1 MRSFIKRIYSFLLI
15 AIFLF
20 SATNPLLG
28 ELTQDLPLDSVQRK
42 ILADSAQSYTYTGLD
57 YYAAGDFDMAE
68 KYLHK
73 SLDIY
78 ECIYENGHRKIGIT
92 YINLGAV
99 LLQHWKYSEA
109 MYFIDKAE
117 ESLSLNPEK
126 YARELGGTLVNKGIV
141 YSKLGDYKKAKMME
155 EMALKI
161 MLTFDDS
168 ETRNRTI
175 NLYNSLANVNKY
187 LKEYQ
192 EGIEQFMK
200 AEKLAIEYNP
210 NLLHTIYGNLGNI
223 FLNTGN
229 FQKAEYYYKKAI
241 SAYHEQHNNQPL
253 ALALTYN
260 NYAALCLNNRFFE
273 KSFQLNQ
280 EALRLAMKNNY
291 EKNPTTSNIY
301 NLFGQYYEAK
311 AVYDSALF
319 YYQKSVCSLFNDFND
334 PSIYANPDIS
344 GTISKIHLL
353 KCLKNKAGAFRKY
366 FQYFHDEH
374 DMLAS
379 VETYDL
385 ALKLIDE
392 IRMGY
397 QDEESKLY
405 LNENERITY
414 EEAIAAA
421 YKMFETTRDNRY
433 KHLVFDYSEKSKAS
447 VLLSALR
454 DVGAKNFGG
463 IPGSMLKQESDLIRD
478 IAFYSEQLYE
488 ERKRDRP
495 DSLKIDFWE
504 RKLFSIRE
512 SYDNLISVFESNYPG
527 YYALKYQKG
536 MITIGEIQSS
546 IQRKTSV
553 LEYSLTDSVLYTFL
567 ISKNSFKI
575 SAQPLDSV
583 FHRAY
588 DSMLEAIGNIDPTR
602 HDVKKFNQFVS
613 SSLSMYEYLIKPL
626 VANIESKR
634 LIIIPDGALSLIPF
648 EALISDAGQIPG
660 GHMDYK
666 DLPLFLKE
674 YALSYAHSS
683 TTLFM
688 QQLAARERSSGG
700 LLAFA
705 PSYHGSDINTLRGIP
720 RNNYRKNLTS
730 IPGAR
735 EEVLKISML
744 FRGKVLMNGD
754 ATELA
759 FKKYAG
765 EYDILHLAMHT
776 VIDNQNPMY
785 SKLVFTATSDST
797 EDNLLNTHEIYNLNL
812 KARMVVL
819 SSCSSGEGLLQRG
832 EGVISLARGFSY
844 AGCPSLVMTLWEVE
858 DRVSVDL
865 MVGFYKYLKKG
876 FQKDIALQKA
886 KLDFLY
892 NQPQLLSHPF
902 YWSAYQCIGDTSSLT
917 NPLSKNYSVL
927 ILSGIV
933 LILFAFLIWRKKQS
947 A

>member
-1 MRSFIKRIYSFLLI
+1 MSFLQSIYSFLMTTVI
-15 AIFLF
+15 LF
-20 SATNPLLG
+20 SAANPLLA
-28 ELTQDLPLDSVQRK
+28 ELKHDLPADSVQQK
-42 ILADSAQSYTYTGLD
+42 ILADSAQSYTYKGLD
-57 YYAAGDFDMAE
+57 YYDAGNYDMAE
-68 KYLHK
+68 KYLYK

-78 ECIYENGHRKIGIT
+78 ESIYEKGHRKIGTT

-99 LLQHWKYSEA
+99 FLMHWKYREA
-109 MYFIDKAE
+109 MHFFDKAE
-117 ESLSLNPEK
+117 EHLRLNPEK

-141 YSKLGDYKKAKMME
+141 YSKSGDYSKAKMME

-161 MLTFDDS
+161 MLGFDDS
-168 ETRNRTI
+168 ETRKRTI
-175 NLYNSLANVNKY
+175 NLYNSLAIVNKD
-187 LKEYQ
+187 LKEYR
-192 EGIEQFMK
+192 EGIEHFMK
-200 AEKLAIEYNP
+200 AEKLALEYNP
-210 NLLHTIYGNLGNI
+210 AFLHLIYTNLATVYLR
-223 FLNTGN
+223 TGN
-229 FQKAEYYYKKAI
+229 FQKGEYYFKKAI
-241 SAYHEQHNNQPL
+241 SAYHEQHISDPLML
-253 ALALTYN
+253 ALIYN
-260 NYAALCLNNRFFE
+260 NYAELCLDNRMFE
-273 KSFQLNQ
+273 KSYQLNQ
-280 EALRLAMKNNY
+280 EALKHAMKNEY

-301 NLFGQYYEAK
+301 KLFGQYYETK
-311 AVYDSALF
+311 AVYDSALH
-319 YYQKSVCSLFNDFND
+319 YYQKAICSLFNDFND
-334 PSIYANPDIS
+334 FSVYANPGIS
-344 GTISKIHLL
+344 GTISKISLL
-353 KCLKNKAGAFRKY
+353 KCLKKKAGAFKKK
-366 FQYFHDEH
+366 FQYSLDER

-385 ALKLIDE
+385 ALKLVDE
-392 IRMGY
+392 IRTGY
-397 QDEESKLY
+397 QDEESRLY

-414 EEAIAAA
+414 DEAMDAAH
-421 YKMFETTRDNRY
+421 KMYETTGNSRY
-433 KHLVFDYSEKSKAS
+433 IHLIFEYSEKSKAS

-454 DVGAKNFGG
+454 DIGAKNFGG
-463 IPGSMLKQESDLIRD
+463 IPGSMLRQESDLVRD

-495 DSLKIDFWE
+495 DSLKIDLWE
-504 RKLFSIRE
+504 RKLFSIKE
-512 SYDNLISVFESNYPG
+512 SYDDLISAFENNYPE

-536 MITIGEIQSS
+536 MVTIGEIQNR

-553 LEYSLTDSVLYTFL
+553 LEYALTGSMLYTFL
-567 ISKNSFKI
+567 ISKNSFDI

-583 FHRAY
+583 FHGTF
-588 DSMLEAIGNIDPTR
+588 DSLLEAIGYIDPTR
-602 HDVKKFNQFVS
+602 HDAKKFKQFVS
-613 SSLSMYEYLIKPL
+613 SSSGMYKYLIKPL
-626 VANIESKR
+626 VANIEGKR
-634 LIIIPDGALSLIPF
+634 LIIIPDAALSLIPF
-648 EALISDAGQIPG
+648 EALISDAGHITG
-660 GHMDYK
+660 GHPDYK
-666 DLPLFLKE
+666 DLPLLLKE
-674 YALSYAHSS
+674 YAVSYAHSS

-688 QQLAARERSSGG
+688 QQAAAGEKSSGG

-705 PSYHGSDINTLRGIP
+705 PSYHGADINTLRGIP

-730 IPGAR
+730 IPGAL
-735 EEVLKISML
+735 EEVQLISRL
-744 FRGKVLMNGD
+744 FRGKVLTDGD

-759 FKKYAG
+759 FKAYAG

-776 VIDNQNPMY
+776 VIDNRNPMY

-917 NPLSKNYSVL
+917 SSFSKYYAVL
-927 ILSGIV
+927 ILSGIAV
-933 LILFAFLIWRKKQS
+933 ILFAFLIRRRKQS
-947 A
+947 G